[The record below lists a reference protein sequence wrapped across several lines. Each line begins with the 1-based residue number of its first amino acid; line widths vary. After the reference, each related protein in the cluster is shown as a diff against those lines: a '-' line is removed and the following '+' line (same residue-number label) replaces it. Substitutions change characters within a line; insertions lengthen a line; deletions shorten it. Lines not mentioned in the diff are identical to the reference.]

1 MLPRGKNPL
10 GKHGIQTRCAVCCS
24 INHWAQNCPD
34 NPNLEHNTY
43 VVNDIVLHQTDHEN
57 PQEFKHFMLERWSS
71 ALLDCGASK
80 TVCGQ
85 EWLNEYINN
94 LSEKEQQNIIFRS
107 NNHVYRFGDGRK
119 IRAMHS
125 VTFPAVI
132 DKEHIN
138 IQSNIINNDIPL
150 PQTLMKKAKMK
161 INFQNNTINVIG
173 ENIPLVITSGHY
185 ALPLTQAK
193 QAINNINRD

>member
-1 MLPRGKNPL
+1 MF
-10 GKHGIQTRCAVCCS
+10 TA
-24 INHWAQNCPD
+24 
-34 NPNLEHNTY
+34 LEM
-43 VVNDIVLHQTDHEN
+43 E
-57 PQEFKHFMLERWSS
+57 
-71 ALLDCGASK
+71 
-80 TVCGQ
+80 
-85 EWLNEYINN
+85 
-94 LSEKEQQNIIFRS
+94 EKS
-107 NNHVYRFGDGRK
+107 
-119 IRAMHS
+119 RAMHS

-150 PQTLMKKAKMK
+150 PQTLMKKAQMK

-173 ENIPLVITSGHY
+173 ENIPLVIASGHY